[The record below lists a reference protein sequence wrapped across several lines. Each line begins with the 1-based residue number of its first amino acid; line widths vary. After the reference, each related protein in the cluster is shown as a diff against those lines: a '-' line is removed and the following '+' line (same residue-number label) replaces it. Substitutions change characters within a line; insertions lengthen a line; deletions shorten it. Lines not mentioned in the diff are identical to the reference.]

1 MIKKWLKILLLST
14 SLVLTINFSSSIINA
29 SNQLNNTDL
38 KNGSVVR
45 YNQYLETKFKNVG
58 PKKLVTKEK
67 ISANSNNK
75 MVTVPKNKVLYIKK
89 KINDSQYLV
98 TRSNNKKSKIIK
110 IDYNQN
116 NFYNNSTNHLNKDEY
131 DNLISTSKNWSSNLN
146 KSEKKAIYDYT
157 LDSYYSMNSYL
168 RYPNS
173 HYSDKTKEKVDLV
186 KNSINTYYLND
197 PMTVY
202 RGISNN
208 VLQSSL
214 MNKYN
219 GSQQTNYNINKLALG
234 STYLDNGFSSTSLN
248 KMTATQFTDKFML
261 KINLPTGNLGSYIS
275 SLSAS
280 KTENEFLLNPSTKF
294 IVTNIQKAT
303 STLTERY
310 TLQQN
315 GRNKVK
321 ENKLNKTYT
330 YITLNLKS

>member
-1 MIKKWLKILLLST
+1 MVKKWLKILLVSA
-14 SLVLTINFSSSIINA
+14 SLVLTVGLTNEIADA
-29 SNQLNNTDL
+29 SNQLSNTDL
-38 KNGSVVR
+38 KNGNVVR
-45 YNQYLETKFKNVG
+45 YNQYLTTKFKNVG
-58 PKKLVTKEK
+58 PKRLVTRQK
-67 ISANSNNK
+67 IDANLNNK
-75 MVTVPKNKVLYIKK
+75 VITVPKNKVLYIKK
-89 KINDSQYLV
+89 KIDDSQYLV
-98 TRSNNKKSKIIK
+98 ARSSSKKAKVMK
-110 IDYNQN
+110 IDYNQA
-116 NFYNNSTNHLNKDEY
+116 NFYDNSTSHLDKTSY
-131 DNLISTSKNWSSNLN
+131 DNLINTSNNWSKNLS

-173 HYSDKTKEKVDLV
+173 HYSDKTKNKVNLV
-186 KNSINTYYLND
+186 KNSINTYYLNG

-202 RGISNN
+202 RGISSN

-219 GSQQTNYNINKLALG
+219 GTQQTNYNINKLDLG

-248 KMTATQFTDKFML
+248 KMTATQFTDQFML
-261 KINLPTGNLGSYIS
+261 KINLPSGNLGSYIS

-294 IVTNIQKAT
+294 IVTNVQKAT

-315 GRNKVK
+315 GRTKVK
-321 ENKLNKTYT
+321 KNKQDKTYT
-330 YITLNLKS
+330 YITLNLKA